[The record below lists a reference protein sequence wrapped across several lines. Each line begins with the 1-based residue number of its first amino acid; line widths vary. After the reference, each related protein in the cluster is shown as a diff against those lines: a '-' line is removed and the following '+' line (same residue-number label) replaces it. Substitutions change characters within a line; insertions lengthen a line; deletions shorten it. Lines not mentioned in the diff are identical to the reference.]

1 MNGAGTA
8 SDSPSSV
15 TWRSCMTSSSAACVL
30 AGARLISS
38 ASKRFVNT
46 GPRRSR
52 MFPDCASYMTWPTT
66 SAGIRSGVNW
76 IRALAPEIA
85 RASARTSS
93 VLPSPGTP
101 SISTWPA
108 ANKATS
114 T

>member
-1 MNGAGTA
+1 
-8 SDSPSSV
+8 
-15 TWRSCMTSSSAACVL
+15 MTSSSAAWVF
-30 AGARLISS
+30 AGPRLISS
-38 ASKRFVNT
+38 ASSRLVNT
-46 GPRRSR
+46 GPRRIR
-52 MFPDCASYMTWPTT
+52 IWPDCASYSTWPTT

-101 SISTWPA
+101 SISTWPPA
-108 ANKATS
+108 KRATS